1 MQISKI
7 QNTYYPNY
15 RSVNINFQGGKII
28 PTQQQWSELQVFM
41 HHIYE
46 YKKGL
51 RNLILTTEKES
62 NRNVIVNR
70 LESEK
75 KNIKKAAKEY
85 GSNITDLD
93 YYIQNISDEKINVFF
108 GNPQSIAVIKS
119 FNQPKLSEYTPE
131 QDFILGTLLGYDKIQ
146 QCQRYLKFISNK
158 KTQ

>member
-1 MQISKI
+1 MKISTQYNI
-7 QNTYYPNY
+7 YYPNY
-15 RSVNINFQGGKII
+15 NKQNISFSAAKIV
-28 PTQQQWSELQVFM
+28 PTSQQWKDLQVFS

-62 NRNVIVNR
+62 DRAFIVSR
-70 LESEK
+70 LEHEK
-75 KNIKKAAKEY
+75 KNIKSAAQKY

-93 YYIQNISDEKINVFF
+93 YYIQNVNENKINVFF

-119 FNQPKLSEYTPE
+119 FGKEKLSEYTPE

-146 QCQRYLKFISNK
+146 QCFRYLKLLAGK
-158 KTQ
+158 